1 MNKKILLLIFSIVF
15 LAKIFAQAPSPDDAS
30 DEGKK
35 GFKKENIFI
44 GGGITLGFASNTF
57 QIGGTPEMGYSIAQW
72 LDAGLGLNVNYA
84 SQKADPDYYYNA
96 NTRYHSFSYG
106 GGPFV
111 RLFPVRFLFLQAQ
124 LEQNWIKI
132 NTKNY
137 SANYTDETTYQSTSL
152 IAAIGY
158 GQRLI
163 GQSSF
168 YTMIGL
174 DLMRDPNSPYRD
186 YNNAAIPIIRA
197 GFDFYLRP
205 SRRK

>member
-1 MNKKILLLIFSIVF
+1 MNKKILLLTFSTI
-15 LAKIFAQAPSPDDAS
+15 LITGIFAQPTSPAYGP

-57 QIGGTPEMGYSIAQW
+57 QIGASPEVGYSIAQW
-72 LDAGLGLNVNYA
+72 LDAGLGFNFNYA
-84 SQKADPDYYYNA
+84 SQKADPDYYYND
-96 NTRYHSFSYG
+96 NTRYHSFNYG

-111 RLFPVRFLFLQAQ
+111 RLFPVRFLFVQAQ
-124 LEQNWIKI
+124 LEENWIKV

-137 SANYTDETTYQSTSL
+137 NANYTDERTYQATSL

-158 GQRLI
+158 GQRII

-186 YNNAAIPIIRA
+186 YNNTAIPIIRA

-205 SRRK
+205 SRKK